1 MDDFLRVMDPNR
13 NGFVHAMD
21 PNQNGFVQAM
31 DPNQNGFVQAMDPEQ
46 NGVKAWSNSFSI
58 ESINQQNTILKGMFS
73 TNKNDQ
79 EQGQEA
85 MLDGNAWHSGI
96 YDHPVGKPNNYD
108 STYNA
113 NPNLPDAPKKPTTTP
128 TTPTSNSTYYLY
140 IGGALVVLFVL
151 FKN

>member
-13 NGFVHAMD
+13 NGFTHAMD
-21 PNQNGFVQAM
+21 PNQNGFVHAM
-31 DPNQNGFVQAMDPEQ
+31 DPAQNR
-46 NGVKAWSNSFSI
+46 VKAWADGAFNR

-96 YDHPVGKPNNYD
+96 YDHPVDKPNKYD
-108 STYNA
+108 SKYNA
-113 NPNLPDAPKKPTTTP
+113 NPKLPDAPKPP

>member
-13 NGFVHAMD
+13 NGFTHAMD
-21 PNQNGFVQAM
+21 PNQNGFVKAM
-31 DPNQNGFVQAMDPEQ
+31 DPAQ
-46 NGVKAWSNSFSI
+46 NGVKAWADGAFNI

-96 YDHPVGKPNNYD
+96 YDHPVGKPNKYD
-108 STYNA
+108 SKYNA
-113 NPNLPDAPKKPTTTP
+113 NPKLPDAPKTPTTTP